1 MKPTTGA
8 ITDVSRMRALAHPLR
23 LTILGE
29 LRVNGPATA
38 GRLGDVVDEAP
49 GTLSYHLGKLA
60 EAGFV
65 EEAPELS
72 TDRRERWWRAVH
84 ESTEIATSGEGLT
97 PGERAASAA
106 LRHRIV
112 DVYATT
118 LHRVVDADQVLP
130 AEWVEASVGSDTLAF
145 LTVGELAEASAE
157 LGAVLEK
164 WHARGDRSR
173 AGAEPVQLMAHAFRR
188 P

>member
-1 MKPTTGA
+1 MRPTTGPL
-8 ITDVSRMRALAHPLR
+8 TDVARMRALAHPLR
-23 LTILGE
+23 LTLLGE

-38 GRLGDVVDEAP
+38 ARLGDVVDEAP

-60 EAGFV
+60 DAGFV
-65 EEAPELS
+65 EEAPEQS

-84 ESTEIATSGEGLT
+84 ESTEISASGAGLT
-97 PGERAASAA
+97 PGERAASVA

-112 DVYATT
+112 DVYAST
-118 LHRVVDADQVLP
+118 LHRVVDADQELP
-130 AEWVEASVGSDTLAF
+130 REWVEASVGSDTLAF
-145 LTVGELAEASAE
+145 LTVDELAQASAE
-157 LGAVLEK
+157 LEAVLDT
-164 WHARGDRSR
+164 WHARGGRGR